1 MPSRTAIVIGTD
13 TQINAMCCAILEPRS
28 WTIYSAADNADALR
42 LVQKNRC
49 DLIVT
54 YEKTSG
60 REDVELLCAI
70 RRIHPRTRVI
80 ILTDR
85 TTPADVIAAIRGH
98 AFCYFTKPFSLDS
111 LTAMLQYA
119 ILEPFWDDGIEVV
132 SARPGWI
139 CLLVRC
145 DIHTAD
151 RLMHFFDEIVDLP
164 TAEKEVVA
172 TAFRELLTNA
182 IEHGGKLNPEQRVE
196 ISYLRTNRAVAC
208 KITDPGPGFSPDNI
222 PHAATMNPPD
232 NPLRHLAFRNAKN
245 LRPGGYGILLA
256 KNSIDELRYN
266 EQGNQVILIK
276 YVDPAGIGVTSSV
289 SGISSDLRESTA
301 IAPPLQTDEHPVGVR
316 PG

>member
-13 TQINAMCCAILEPRS
+13 TQINAMCCAITEPRS
-28 WTIYSAADNADALR
+28 WTIYSAADARTPFALYKR
-42 LVQKNRC
+42 TGAISSSHMKRPRAG
-49 DLIVT
+49 
-54 YEKTSG
+54 KTSNY
-60 REDVELLCAI
+60 CAQ
-70 RRIHPRTRVI
+70 
-80 ILTDR
+80 LGAY
-85 TTPADVIAAIRGH
+85 TPAHESLYSLTGLPQPMSLPQYGGMPSAISP
-98 AFCYFTKPFSLDS
+98 KPFSLDS

-245 LRPGGYGILLA
+245 LRLTDDVLPA
-256 KNSIDELRYN
+256 KF
-266 EQGNQVILIK
+266 Q
-276 YVDPAGIGVTSSV
+276 PAT
-289 SGISSDLRESTA
+289 TA
-301 IAPPLQTDEHPVGVR
+301 NGTGDR
-316 PG
+316 S